1 MDARNDA
8 RAGRRLKVNGTNM
21 TDTITAVSVATTPG
35 PMELPAQF
43 ADLAPFTDWI
53 FDTWRPRYEKR
64 LASTMDEM
72 QAFYDAILLDEFEK
86 AHRDVR
92 NLLLL
97 TFAFCEASFPVEAWR
112 QPRVP
117 DSGAADITMVSE
129 PPL

>member
-1 MDARNDA
+1 
-8 RAGRRLKVNGTNM
+8 M
-21 TDTITAVSVATTPG
+21 TDTITTQPGTPVSVASAPAA
-35 PMELPAQF
+35 PVLPEQF

-72 QAFYDAILLDEFEK
+72 QAFYDAVLPRIGEITDYCDQYDINDLPDD
-86 AHRDVR
+86 AR
-92 NLLLL
+92 NVLLL

-117 DSGAADITMVSE
+117 DSGAADLEMVSE

>member
-1 MDARNDA
+1 
-8 RAGRRLKVNGTNM
+8 M
-21 TDTITAVSVATTPG
+21 TDTISPISTPVSVATTPA
-35 PMELPAQF
+35 PKELPEQF

-64 LASTMDEM
+64 LASTMEEM
-72 QAFYDAILLDEFEK
+72 QAFYDAILPRMADIIEYANSFDINDLPD
-86 AHRDVR
+86 DVR

-97 TFAFCEASFPVEAWR
+97 TFAFCEASFPIEAWR

>member
-1 MDARNDA
+1 
-8 RAGRRLKVNGTNM
+8 M
-21 TDTITAVSVATTPG
+21 TDTITPVSVATTPA
-35 PMELPAQF
+35 PPALPEQF

-72 QAFYDAILLDEFEK
+72 QAFYDAVLPRMADIIDYANRFDLD
-86 AHRDVR
+86 DLPDDIR

>member
-1 MDARNDA
+1 
-8 RAGRRLKVNGTNM
+8 M
-21 TDTITAVSVATTPG
+21 TDTIAPPSP
-35 PMELPAQF
+35 PSPSPRHRRQELPAQF
-43 ADLAPFTDWI
+43 ADLAPFADWI

-64 LASTMDEM
+64 LASTMAEM
-72 QAFYDAILLDEFEK
+72 QAFYDAILPRMADIIEYCNGFDLDDLPD
-86 AHRDVR
+86 DVR

-117 DSGAADITMVSE
+117 DSGAADITTASVE

>member
-1 MDARNDA
+1 
-8 RAGRRLKVNGTNM
+8 M
-21 TDTITAVSVATTPG
+21 TDTITHTTTPVSVATTPA
-35 PMELPAQF
+35 PPALPAQF

-72 QAFYDAILLDEFEK
+72 QAFYDAILPRMADIIDYANGFDLDDLPD
-86 AHRDVR
+86 DVR

-117 DSGAADITMVSE
+117 DSGAADIIMVSE

>member
-1 MDARNDA
+1 
-8 RAGRRLKVNGTNM
+8 
-21 TDTITAVSVATTPG
+21 
-35 PMELPAQF
+35 
-43 ADLAPFTDWI
+43 
-53 FDTWRPRYEKR
+53 
-64 LASTMDEM
+64 M
-72 QAFYDAILLDEFEK
+72 QAFYDAILPRLADIIDYANEITSPPPWIRCRRSTTRSCPHGRHHRVLQRFDLDDLPD
-86 AHRDVR
+86 DVR

>member
-1 MDARNDA
+1 
-8 RAGRRLKVNGTNM
+8 M
-21 TDTITAVSVATTPG
+21 TDTITPVSVATTPA
-35 PMELPAQF
+35 PKELPEQF
-43 ADLAPFTDWI
+43 AAMYSPSDWPDAAALFDQLSDAAAGLPATSVSSVTAEPDYANGFDLDDLPD
-53 FDTWRPRYEKR
+53 
-64 LASTMDEM
+64 
-72 QAFYDAILLDEFEK
+72 
-86 AHRDVR
+86 DVR

>member
-1 MDARNDA
+1 
-8 RAGRRLKVNGTNM
+8 M
-21 TDTITAVSVATTPG
+21 TDTISPISTPVSVATTPA
-35 PMELPAQF
+35 PRELPEQF
-43 ADLAPFTDWI
+43 SDLAPFADWI

-64 LASTMDEM
+64 LASTMPQM
-72 QAFYDAILLDEFEK
+72 QAFYDAILPRMAAIIEYCNGFDLDDLPD
-86 AHRDVR
+86 DVR

-117 DSGAADITMVSE
+117 DSGAADITLLVE